1 MCRNCQGPDL
11 VSNDYFC
18 SLPKTI
24 ILCPKK
30 SLIENTMPPSEFNL
44 EICVQTAFPLVSKE
58 YRLEV
63 LLVQDKKG
71 NVRIV
76 RNEEK
81 DGLDV
86 GYTISTLGNFSNVTI
101 MAAIYNIKRKSA
113 SITIMQ
119 TSKLNGHHLTPLRI
133 PNKSFKDSLDNKKSG
148 HEESIPLEMAMSIAK
163 ESLVVQ

>member
-1 MCRNCQGPDL
+1 MCRNCQGLDL

-58 YRLEV
+58 YRLVV
-63 LLVQDKKG
+63 LMVQEKKG

-76 RNEEK
+76 RNGER
-81 DGLDV
+81 DDPDV
-86 GYTISTLGNFSNVTI
+86 RCTIST
-101 MAAIYNIKRKSA
+101 
-113 SITIMQ
+113 
-119 TSKLNGHHLTPLRI
+119 
-133 PNKSFKDSLDNKKSG
+133 
-148 HEESIPLEMAMSIAK
+148 
-163 ESLVVQ
+163 